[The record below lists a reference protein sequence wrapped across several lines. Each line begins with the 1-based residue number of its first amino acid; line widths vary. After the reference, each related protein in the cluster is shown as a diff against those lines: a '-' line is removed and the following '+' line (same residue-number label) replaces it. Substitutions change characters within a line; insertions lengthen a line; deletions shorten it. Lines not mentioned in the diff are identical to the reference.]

1 MVVGESSITLIDGL
15 NGQLFFRGYDV
26 SQFAGHAE
34 YLAVVHLLWHGR
46 WPTFSEQAD
55 LDLRVRARR
64 SLPSVVSDLLP
75 GPARWPGGP
84 QTAGQHGTRAHHRVV
99 LGSHPELYAPP
110 ELPLKHLGV
119 PAELAGICASWG
131 VLI

>member
-1 MVVGESSITLIDGL
+1 MTETRPLVTASTQDEQSLRALMPTRSRPSAGLEEMVVGESSITLIDGL

-75 GPARWPGGP
+75 VFASARRNPMAGLR
-84 QTAGQHGTRAHHRVV
+84 TAVS
-99 LGSHPELYAPP
+99 L
-110 ELPLKHLGV
+110 
-119 PAELAGICASWG
+119 
-131 VLI
+131 